1 MYVAVVAA
9 MVVGGRRDIHA
20 SVSSPED
27 TATSETRDSMTRV
40 PTSGY
45 PGSISIQETEVV
57 NCTSF
62 YEVGSSHMNR
72 TQEEIAELNRTSG
85 FLCDS
90 LIESDKLAAAEN
102 TNDHAKGSS
111 ESTRESRNPESISPE
126 SRNPEL
132 RNPESRNQE
141 SRNPQSRNSTDK
153 TNLLS
158 TITGN
163 PYQSRNKD
171 GGSAV
176 IINTHNYQYVQT
188 EFQNTSTPQALISM
202 QDRGQPDERRRLN
215 HKLIQNRR
223 LYEHEGRLDQKILQT
238 SESSSDQGEI
248 RSQRLLK
255 LLINEDD
262 ELNKTVEEAWKYI
275 HQFLNSGDLEVG
287 QEAINSTQEYV
298 ECRRYWIGYIQ
309 LFPFSNNVLPLLADG
324 TGLHARNME
333 LNDTE
338 IVLNK
343 LQDIHR
349 LVKIVRTDVENFRTY
364 SDAQNYSA
372 SMSFLFEAEG
382 HLNDM
387 KMAVNDIQ
395 RIWEQNSFKSH
406 FSIQWNYSF
415 NLLSDR
421 KTYLEAMNK
430 SIQEE
435 YMQTIEKSD
444 IEEVFQYYIYPGVYL
459 IIFILGTIGNGAL
472 LLMFVKHKEVRTG
485 PNIMIFNLALT
496 DVMNLFANAP
506 LYYASKYYS
515 EWIFLD
521 VYGCRIFVTF
531 RFLNHTIIEL
541 SIVAL
546 SAQRYC
552 AIVTSFDYPPSRMRL
567 SARSRTILYILT
579 VWLIALVLA
588 LPPSIIFEF
597 KDGVCFPFV
606 RSQTFVK
613 ALDIFYFTFFCFF
626 LPITMGVFSVLTAR
640 KLRQS
645 VSNVPGELR
654 YKTREAARYRS
665 ARVITALAVTYAI
678 SHIPRSVWFFLV
690 SFFHLNRREMK
701 YIFIDEV
708 TNYLIFSNSC
718 LNPLALYIA
727 SGTFRGLFRRYL
739 FCVQQNKLSS
749 DPLHRPVTASS
760 STRLVYF
767 VDPNAADIASSITS
781 LTRQSVNVNNQ
792 SDIIVNINPSVHDD

>member
-9 MVVGGRRDIHA
+9 MVVGGRKDIHA
-20 SVSSPED
+20 SLLSSED
-27 TATSETRDSMTRV
+27 TTMMAESRDSMTQV

-45 PGSISIQETEVV
+45 PDSISIQEEEVV

-62 YEVGSSHMNR
+62 YGGSPSYMNR
-72 TQEEIAELNRTSG
+72 TQEKVAELINTSG
-85 FLCDS
+85 FLCES
-90 LIESDKLAAAEN
+90 LTESDKLAAAEN
-102 TNDHAKGSS
+102 TNDHARGRS
-111 ESTRESRNPESISPE
+111 ESTP
-126 SRNPEL
+126 
-132 RNPESRNQE
+132 
-141 SRNPQSRNSTDK
+141 
-153 TNLLS
+153 
-158 TITGN
+158 
-163 PYQSRNKD
+163 
-171 GGSAV
+171 
-176 IINTHNYQYVQT
+176 
-188 EFQNTSTPQALISM
+188 TSTPRAVISM
-202 QDRGQPDERRRLN
+202 QDRGQ
-215 HKLIQNRR
+215 LIQNSRI
-223 LYEHEGRLDQKILQT
+223 YAHEGRLDQKILQA
-238 SESSSDQGEI
+238 SESNTDQGEI
-248 RSQRLLK
+248 RSERLLK
-255 LLINEDD
+255 LLINGDD

-275 HQFLNSGDLEVG
+275 QQFLNSGDLEVG
-287 QEAINSTQEYV
+287 QAAINSTQEYV
-298 ECRRYWIGYIQ
+298 ASRRYWIGYIQ
-309 LFPFSNNVLPLLADG
+309 LFPFSNKDLSLLADG
-324 TGLHARNME
+324 TALQARNME
-333 LNDTE
+333 LNEME
-338 IVLNK
+338 IVLSK
-343 LQDIHR
+343 LQDIHS
-349 LVKIVRTDVENFRTY
+349 LVKIVRTDEENFRAY
-364 SDAQNYSA
+364 SDTRNYSA

-382 HLNDM
+382 YLNDM
-387 KMAVNDIQ
+387 KIAVSYIQ
-395 RIWEQNSFKSH
+395 TIWEQYSLKSH
-406 FSIQWNYSF
+406 FSIPWNYTF
-415 NLLSDR
+415 HLLSDR

-430 SIQEE
+430 SMQEE
-435 YMQTIEKSD
+435 YMQTIKKRD
-444 IEEVFQYYIYPGVYL
+444 IEEMFQYYIYPGVYL
-459 IIFILGTIGNGAL
+459 VIFMLGTMGNGAL

-521 VYGCRIFVTF
+521 VYGCRVFVTF

-552 AIVTSFDYPPSRMRL
+552 AVVTAFDYPPSRMRL

-645 VSNVPGELR
+645 VRNVPGELH
-654 YKTREAARYRS
+654 YKTRETARYRS
-665 ARVITALAVTYAI
+665 ARVVTALAVTYAI
-678 SHIPRSVWFFLV
+678 SHIPRSIWFFLV

-727 SGTFRGLFRRYL
+727 SGTFRGLFKRYL
-739 FCVQQNKLSS
+739 FCVQQNKLGS
-749 DPLHRPVTASS
+749 DPLHRQVTASS
-760 STRLVYF
+760 STRLAYF
-767 VDPNAADIASSITS
+767 IDSNAADVASSKAS
-781 LTRQSVNVNNQ
+781 LTRQSVKNQ
-792 SDIIVNINPSVHDD
+792 TDIIVNINPSVNDD